1 MSTSKLDT
9 SGVFDPQ
16 SQTSE
21 VRLTLS
27 SQAIKFRSNGI
38 EFLSSKSMPVWS
50 EMTIDIQSPDAKKVR
65 GSGVVVACEGSRQSG
80 YVVSFIFMNLSK
92 SAQER
97 LGALSLA

>member
-9 SGVFDPQ
+9 SGVFDSQ
-16 SQTSE
+16 SAE

-38 EFLSSKSMPVWS
+38 EFLSSKPVPVWS
-50 EMTIDIQSPDAKKVR
+50 EMTIDIQSPDSKKKVR
-65 GSGVVVACEGSRQSG
+65 GSGVVVACDGSRQSG
-80 YVVSFIFMNLSK
+80 YVVSFIFMNLSRQ
-92 SAQER
+92 AQER

>member
-9 SGVFDPQ
+9 SGVFDSQ
-16 SQTSE
+16 SAE

-38 EFLSSKSMPVWS
+38 EFLSSKPVPVWS
-50 EMTIDIQSPDAKKVR
+50 EMTIDIQSPDSKKVR

-92 SAQER
+92 QAQER
-97 LGALSLA
+97 LGALSVA

>member
-16 SQTSE
+16 NQSE

-27 SQAIKFRSNGI
+27 TQAIKFRSNGI
-38 EFLSSKSMPVWS
+38 EFLSSKSIPVWS

-65 GSGVVVACEGSRQSG
+65 GSGVVVACEGNRQSG

-92 SAQER
+92 QAQER
-97 LGALSLA
+97 LGALCLA

>member
-16 SQTSE
+16 NQSE

-27 SQAIKFRSNGI
+27 TQAIKFRSNGI
-38 EFLSSKSMPVWS
+38 EFLSSKSIPVWS

-92 SAQER
+92 QAQER

>member
-16 SQTSE
+16 SQSSE

-27 SQAIKFRSNGI
+27 SQAIKFRRNGI
-38 EFLSSKSMPVWS
+38 EFLSSKPVPIWS

-65 GSGVVVACEGSRQSG
+65 GSGVVVACDGSRQSG
-80 YVVSFIFMNLSK
+80 YVISFIFMNLSRQ
-92 SAQER
+92 AQER
-97 LGALSLA
+97 LGMLSLS